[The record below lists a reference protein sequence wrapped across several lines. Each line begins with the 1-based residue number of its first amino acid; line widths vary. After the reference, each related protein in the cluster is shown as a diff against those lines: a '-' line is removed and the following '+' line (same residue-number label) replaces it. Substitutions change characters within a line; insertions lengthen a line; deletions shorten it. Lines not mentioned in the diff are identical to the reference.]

1 MSEQPRLTVDNY
13 GTFAEEYDN
22 YFNDQLPFQ
31 NNLIKLNSLIDYFVF
46 DRSAN
51 SKVIIGKYNWLF
63 YDNKD
68 DGDPIG
74 CYQGKN
80 DNLQERAGMVGLSIA
95 TLPEDYLKRIAN
107 GYIIGVHS
115 CVEHFLVQ
123 YRLLPGS
130 PARGQNYS
138 AEDDD
143 NRLKWILNICY
154 GNRIPHDVK
163 QLYFICNYYR
173 LVRNEIVHCGTGRV
187 ELRQAKTELNNLTDD
202 LAISNIRGHLNA
214 PNNFTNLNFDDQ
226 VLFSRA
232 ARTICDRIY
241 KDSKYDWDVVLGNYR
256 TKINSFILS
265 NDSEEKKKARILNFL
280 SQMYPINVNDS
291 RLIESISHFV
301 V

>member
-1 MSEQPRLTVDNY
+1 MNILTELKNELGYANVTNQYIELAARTFQVDH
-13 GTFAEEYDN
+13 G
-22 YFNDQLPFQ
+22 
-31 NNLIKLNSLIDYFVF
+31 
-46 DRSAN
+46 
-51 SKVIIGKYNWLF
+51 
-63 YDNKD
+63 
-68 DGDPIG
+68 
-74 CYQGKN
+74 N

-187 ELRQAKTELNNLTDD
+187 ELRQAKT
-202 LAISNIRGHLNA
+202 
-214 PNNFTNLNFDDQ
+214 NLNFDDQ

>member
-1 MSEQPRLTVDNY
+1 MNKVKRLLMTILTS
-13 GTFAEEYDN
+13 G
-22 YFNDQLPFQ
+22 
-31 NNLIKLNSLIDYFVF
+31 
-46 DRSAN
+46 
-51 SKVIIGKYNWLF
+51 
-63 YDNKD
+63 
-68 DGDPIG
+68 
-74 CYQGKN
+74 
-80 DNLQERAGMVGLSIA
+80 IA
-95 TLPEDYLKRIAN
+95 TILSFLISFILTP
-107 GYIIGVHS
+107 YITNKLGVEAYGFVTLAKNFHS
-115 CVEHFLVQ
+115 CVEHFLIQ

-173 LVRNEIVHCGTGRV
+173 LARNEIVHCGTGRV

-202 LAISNIRGHLNA
+202 LAVSNIRGHLNA
-214 PNNFTNLNFDDQ
+214 PNDFTNLNFDDQ

-241 KDSKYDWDVVLGNYR
+241 KDSKYDWDAVLENYR

-265 NDSEEKKKARILNFL
+265 NDSEGKKKARILNFL
-280 SQMYPINVNDS
+280 SQIYPINVNDS